1 MSEPQPQSNL
11 SEHDNSEQLPILQL
25 VQSEIVVFSPAEA
38 KTDETKESAE
48 IIQLFPDEVRLLEDA
63 EKLDEPAIR
72 LLPENASEEELLRL
86 KVKMLEAELA
96 RKSAQVNFAERI
108 DVDHLEWR
116 RQQNMIAH
124 LQVGNVLLIILSI
137 VLMISA
143 GCLAVIRY

>member
-1 MSEPQPQSNL
+1 MSEPQAQSNP

-25 VQSEIVVFSPAEA
+25 VQSEVVVFSLEAA

-48 IIQLFPDEVRLLEDA
+48 IIQLFPDEVRLFEDA
-63 EKLDEPAIR
+63 EKLDEPVIQ
-72 LLPENASEEELLRL
+72 LLPENATEEELLRL